1 MGGCISCMVEVGL
14 ILMVDDSKVNF
25 LLVKK

>member
-1 MGGCISCMVEVGL
+1 MGGYICRMVEVGL